1 MPITLF
7 PKFPFLVPLQPMH
20 EKLQH
25 IIVQARAIF
34 MRCGIRSVTM
44 DDVSREMGISKKTL
58 YQFVKDKTDLVNQ
71 TMKVEIEC
79 DQGKISEI
87 TQKNLNA
94 IDEIFEITQL
104 VSERIKHMH
113 PSILFDMQKYYPE
126 AWDII
131 DKHRRDFIV
140 KTIKQNIIH
149 GQEQGLYR
157 KEINSTIVARLYSS
171 TVDVLSDIDFF
182 ADPSITQAM
191 VYQENLN
198 YHLHSI
204 TSATGKVYLEEKL
217 SILNPPHYE
226 K

>member
-1 MPITLF
+1 
-7 PKFPFLVPLQPMH
+7 
-20 EKLQH
+20 
-25 IIVQARAIF
+25 

-44 DDVSREMGISKKTL
+44 DDVCREMGISKKTL

-71 TMKVEIEC
+71 TMKVEIDC
-79 DQGKISEI
+79 DQQKISEI
-87 TQKNLNA
+87 TKKNLNA

-131 DKHRRDFIV
+131 DKHRRNFIV
-140 KTIKQNIIH
+140 KTIKQNLIH

-157 KEINSTIVARLYSS
+157 KEINSTIVARLFSS
-171 TVDVLSDIDFF
+171 SVDVLSDIDFF
-182 ADPSITQAM
+182 TDPSITQTM
-191 VYQENLN
+191 VYNENLN

-204 TSATGKVYLEEKL
+204 TSATGKIYLEKKL
-217 SILNPPHYE
+217 SLLNSTHYE

>member
-1 MPITLF
+1 
-7 PKFPFLVPLQPMH
+7 
-20 EKLQH
+20 
-25 IIVQARAIF
+25 
-34 MRCGIRSVTM
+34 M
-44 DDVSREMGISKKTL
+44 DDMCREMGISKKTL

-71 TMKVEIEC
+71 TMKVEIDC
-79 DQGKISEI
+79 DQNKISEI

-140 KTIKQNIIH
+140 KTIKQNLIH

-157 KEINSTIVARLYSS
+157 KEINSTIVARLFSS

-182 ADPSITQAM
+182 NDPSITPAM
-191 VYQENLN
+191 VYTENLN

-204 TSATGKVYLEEKL
+204 TSETGKAYLENKL
-217 SILNPPHYE
+217 LLLNTPHYE

>member
-1 MPITLF
+1 
-7 PKFPFLVPLQPMH
+7 MH

-71 TMKVEIEC
+71 TMKVEIDR
-79 DQGKISEI
+79 DQNKISEI
-87 TQKNLNA
+87 IHKNLNA

-113 PSILFDMQKYYPE
+113 PSILFDIQKYYPE

-131 DKHRRDFIV
+131 DKHRRYFIV

-149 GQEQGLYR
+149 GQGQGLYR

-182 ADPSITQAM
+182 ADSSITQSL

-198 YHLHSI
+198 YHLHGI
-204 TSATGKVYLEEKL
+204 TSATGKIYLEEKL
-217 SILNPPHYE
+217 SKLNTPNYE

>member
-1 MPITLF
+1 
-7 PKFPFLVPLQPMH
+7 
-20 EKLQH
+20 
-25 IIVQARAIF
+25 

-44 DDVSREMGISKKTL
+44 DDVCREMGISKKTL

-71 TMKVEIEC
+71 TMKVEIDC
-79 DQGKISEI
+79 DQNKISEI

-140 KTIKQNIIH
+140 KTIKQNLIH

-157 KEINSTIVARLYSS
+157 KEINSTIVARLFSS

-182 ADPSITQAM
+182 NDPSITPAM
-191 VYQENLN
+191 VYTENLN

-204 TSATGKVYLEEKL
+204 TSETGKAYLENKL
-217 SILNPPHYE
+217 SLLNTPHYE

>member
-1 MPITLF
+1 
-7 PKFPFLVPLQPMH
+7 MH
-20 EKLQH
+20 EKLQN
-25 IIVQARAIF
+25 IILHARSIF

-71 TMKVEIEC
+71 TMKVEIDC
-79 DQGKISEI
+79 DQQKISEI
-87 TQKNLNA
+87 TLKDLNA

-104 VSERIKHMH
+104 VSDRIKHMH

-131 DKHRRDFIV
+131 SKHRRDFII
-140 KTIKQNIIH
+140 KTIKQNIVR
-149 GQEQGLYR
+149 GQQQGLYR
-157 KEINSTIVARLYSS
+157 KEINSTIVARLFSS

-182 ADPSITQAM
+182 ADPNITQAM
-191 VYQENLN
+191 VYNENLN

-204 TSATGKVYLEEKL
+204 TNSTGKAYLENKL
-217 SILNPPHYE
+217 SLLNTPQL
-226 K
+226 